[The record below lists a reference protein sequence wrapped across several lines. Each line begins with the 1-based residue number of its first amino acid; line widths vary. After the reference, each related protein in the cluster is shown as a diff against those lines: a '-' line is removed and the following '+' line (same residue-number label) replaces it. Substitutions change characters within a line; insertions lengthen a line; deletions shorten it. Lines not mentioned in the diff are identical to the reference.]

1 LQTPEQ
7 ILKQYWGYD
16 QFRPLQKEI
25 VQSVLDQKDTV
36 ALLPTGGGKSIC
48 FQVPAMMM
56 NGTCLVVTPLIALM
70 KDQVEHLQSKK
81 ITAAYLHSGLS
92 KREMNAA
99 LNNSLYGAYKFLYVS
114 PERFRSAEFLK
125 YLRGIDVCLMAV
137 DEAHCI
143 SQWGFDFRPAY
154 LELNQVR
161 SLIGDNKPIVAL
173 TATATPKVVADIQS
187 ELGLNSPNLFSKS
200 FSRENLNY
208 LFIKDDNRRG
218 RLLKALQKIPGT
230 AIVYTRNR
238 RTTTDLSKYLNSEGI
253 VADHYHAGLDFE
265 LRSQKQ
271 NEWMKGNVRVM
282 VATNAFGMGIDKS
295 EVRQVIHFQ
304 IPDSIE
310 AYYQEAGRAGRDGAE
325 SWCSLIFDSAEIEN
339 CKERLAA
346 KHPDL
351 EDVRRVYDALCNY
364 YQMAFHSGLGR
375 TFDFELLDFCGK
387 FNLAPRLVHAA
398 LQLLN
403 KMGLM
408 KLSDGIDSASRLKL
422 AMSQAQLYDY
432 QLRNPEFDVLLKLLL
447 RSYGGLFDH
456 YIPIDEWEIGKRI
469 NLSKKAIRKSLISL
483 AKANVLEYYPRKE
496 KPFIQFLSNRVTEID
511 FSPSWI
517 RDNPQ
522 RELERLTA
530 MLRLVESEF
539 CREKEMLLYF
549 GQNAEEDCGR
559 CDYCR
564 KKSFKQGNS
573 NRMSKIAGRLEN
585 LLNETPKSLENLVKH
600 FDSTDELILADEIRK
615 LLDLEL
621 IIKDENGLLFWNKK

>member
-1 LQTPEQ
+1 MQTPEQ

>member
-1 LQTPEQ
+1 M
-7 ILKQYWGYD
+7 
-16 QFRPLQKEI
+16 
-25 VQSVLDQKDTV
+25 LDQKDTV